1 VTGTVTAAPHPSPP
15 SLALRVPPAEPRI
28 RIRNFDG
35 ADVGWLAGSAIS
47 AYCLTWLLYERL
59 TPAAGGLGFW
69 VCWYA
74 AFVAIY
80 YLIVRGQRSAVAAK
94 DRVAAVVLTTA
105 GLALV
110 VPLTLIV
117 GYTIYRGWHALRAQ
131 FFTETQ
137 EFVGPLSPP
146 TEGGGAHAIVGT
158 LEQVGLAVAFSV
170 PLGFLTALFLN
181 EIGGKLARPVRLVVD
196 AMSATPS
203 ILAGLFIY
211 AVFILQFGQQQSG
224 LAAALALTVLML
236 PTVTRTSE
244 VVLRLVPGGLREG
257 ALALGGTEARMA
269 RLIVLP
275 TARAGLVTAVILGI
289 ARAVGE
295 TAPLLFTAGGAYR
308 MAWNPIGDRQD
319 SLPLFVYRLIRSPYD
334 AQIDRAWTGAMV
346 LLLIVLVLFVI
357 ARLLGGRQ
365 TGDDSIWVRRF
376 RRSDT
381 GSAIEEEM
389 SE

>member
-1 VTGTVTAAPHPSPP
+1 VTTTLGDRPPTQLPAPRPGPS
-15 SLALRVPPAEPRI
+15 AEARI
-28 RIRNFDG
+28 RIRTFEGSDI
-35 ADVGWLAGSAIS
+35 GWLAGA
-47 AYCLTWLLYERL
+47 AFAAFCLDWLIYERL
-59 TPAAGGLGFW
+59 TLGAGGLGFW
-69 VCWYA
+69 VCWYVL
-74 AFVAIY
+74 FVTTY
-80 YLIVRGQRSAVAAK
+80 YLIVRDQRTPLVAK
-94 DRVAAVVLTTA
+94 DRIAAVVMTTA

-117 GYTIYRGWHALRAQ
+117 GYTVWRGWHAFRFQ
-131 FFTETQ
+131 FFTQTQ
-137 EFVGPLSPP
+137 EFVGPLSKS

-158 LEQVGLAVAFSV
+158 LEQVGLAVLFSV

-181 EIGGKLARPVRLVVD
+181 EIGGKLARVVRLVVD

-224 LAAALALTVLML
+224 LAAALALSVLML

-257 ALALGGTEARMA
+257 ALALGGTESRMA
-269 RLIVLP
+269 RLVILP
-275 TARAGLVTAVILGI
+275 TARAGLVTAVILGV

-295 TAPLLFTAGGAYR
+295 TAPLLFTAGGAYT
-308 MAWNPIGDRQD
+308 MAWNPVGDRQD
-319 SLPLFVYRLIRSPYD
+319 SLPLFVYRLIRSPYP

-346 LLLIVLVLFVI
+346 LLMIVLVLFVI
-357 ARLLGGRQ
+357 ARLVGGRQ

-376 RRSDT
+376 RRSDV
-381 GSAIEEEM
+381 GSALQEETV
-389 SE
+389 

>member
-1 VTGTVTAAPHPSPP
+1 
-15 SLALRVPPAEPRI
+15 
-28 RIRNFDG
+28 
-35 ADVGWLAGSAIS
+35 
-47 AYCLTWLLYERL
+47 
-59 TPAAGGLGFW
+59 
-69 VCWYA
+69 
-74 AFVAIY
+74 
-80 YLIVRGQRSAVAAK
+80 
-94 DRVAAVVLTTA
+94 
-105 GLALV
+105 
-110 VPLTLIV
+110 
-117 GYTIYRGWHALRAQ
+117 
-131 FFTETQ
+131 
-137 EFVGPLSPP
+137 LSKS

-158 LEQVGLAVAFSV
+158 LEQVGLAVLFSV

-211 AVFILQFGQQQSG
+211 AVFILQFGQEQSG

-236 PTVTRTSE
+236 PTVTRTAE

-275 TARAGLVTAVILGI
+275 TARAGLATAVILGI

-308 MAWNPIGDRQD
+308 MTWNPIGDRQD

-346 LLLIVLVLFVI
+346 LLMIVLILFVI
-357 ARLLGGRQ
+357 ARLIGGRQ

-376 RRSDT
+376 RKTDT
-381 GSAIEEEM
+381 ESAIEEEM

>member
-1 VTGTVTAAPHPSPP
+1 MTPRPASPP
-15 SLALRVPPAEPRI
+15 VPAPEVRI
-28 RIRNFDG
+28 RIRNFEG
-35 ADVGWLAGSAIS
+35 ADIAWVVGAGVAAFCLDWLVYG
-47 AYCLTWLLYERL
+47 RL
-59 TPAAGGLGFW
+59 TPAGGGLGFW
-69 VCWYA
+69 VCWYLL
-74 AFVAIY
+74 FVATY
-80 YLIVRGQRSAVAAK
+80 YLIVRDQRGALAAK
-94 DRVAAVVLTTA
+94 DRIAAVVLTTA

-117 GYTIYRGWHALRAQ
+117 GYTVWRGWHALRFQ
-131 FFTETQ
+131 FFTQTQ
-137 EFVGPLSPP
+137 DKVGPLSKS

-158 LEQVGLAVAFSV
+158 LEQVGLAVLFSV

-181 EIGGKLARPVRLVVD
+181 EVGGWLARPVRLIVD

-257 ALALGGTEARMA
+257 ALALGGTEAKMA
-269 RLIVLP
+269 RLVVLP

-295 TAPLLFTAGGAYR
+295 TAPLLFTAGGAFR

-334 AQIDRAWTGAMV
+334 AQIARAWTGAMV
-346 LLLIVLVLFVI
+346 LLMIVLVLFVI
-357 ARLLGGRQ
+357 ARVVGGRQ
-365 TGDDSIWVRRF
+365 TGDDSIFVRRF
-376 RRSDT
+376 RKSDV
-381 GSAIEEEM
+381 GSALQEENI
-389 SE
+389 